1 MLMMARIYSRLA
13 NTGLIVEAS
22 LKVHTTVGVLPLPVR
37 GTHEVEEVHTFGK
50 VASCRTKVANF
61 RAELVLGLIKLIM
74 FDQMSGG
81 DWRRQTKCV
90 PSPLGSNLTHPP
102 PKPDAM
108 MYPKSVGCYWTISA
122 KLVGRCFICAHRSC

>member
-13 NTGLIVEAS
+13 TTGLIVEAS

-50 VASCRTKVANF
+50 VTSCRTKVANF

-90 PSPLGSNLTHPP
+90 PSSLGFNQTPP
-102 PKPDAM
+102 PPNPDVLV
-108 MYPKSVGCYWTISA
+108 YPKSIGCHWTISA
-122 KLVGRCFICAHRSC
+122 QLVGQCFIYAHMS